1 MALARSEKSSQRFY
15 SLSAQIQRERKAY
28 YDHLEAVQ
36 KGDLNV
42 DAWLEWFLGCLL
54 RAIQSAEITLAS
66 ILAKTL
72 FWQHWATTPMNNRQI
87 KLLKKLLDG
96 FDGKLTSSKWATIG
110 KCSQDTALRDITG
123 LLERGVLK
131 RSAASGRSTSY
142 QLSRI
147 EET

>member
-66 ILAKTL
+66 ILAKN
-72 FWQHWATTPMNNRQI
+72 P
-87 KLLKKLLDG
+87 LL
-96 FDGKLTSSKWATIG
+96 A
-110 KCSQDTALRDITG
+110 ALG
-123 LLERGVLK
+123 HH
-131 RSAASGRSTSY
+131 ASEQPSDQTV
-142 QLSRI
+142 
-147 EET
+147 EEVARWL